1 MKPSVKI
8 TGRNVLGGELQT
20 CSANPLTG
28 FYRDG
33 CCRTGSEDHGLHTVC
48 VVMTEEFLEFS
59 QSRGNDLSTP
69 HPEFGFPGLLPEDRW
84 CLCALRWVEALEAG
98 CAPRLMLAAT
108 HGSMLEFAT
117 LEVLKAHAAD

>member
-8 TGRNVLGGELQT
+8 TGRNVLGGELQA
-20 CSANPLTG
+20 CSADPLTG

-33 CCRTGSEDHGLHTVC
+33 CCRTGPEDSGLHTVC
-48 VVMTEEFLEFS
+48 TVMTKEFLEFS

-69 HPEFGFPGLLPEDRW
+69 HLEFGFPGLLPGDRW

-98 CAPRLMLAAT
+98 CAPHLVLAAT

>member
-33 CCRTGSEDHGLHTVC
+33 CCRTGPEDSGLHTVC
-48 VVMTEEFLEFS
+48 TVMTEEFLEFS
-59 QSRGNDLSTP
+59 QSSGNDLSTP
-69 HPEFGFPGLLPEDRW
+69 HPELGFPGLLPGDRW

-98 CAPRLMLAAT
+98 CAPRLVLAAT